1 MFWIGGKHTVIEAIK
16 NPKRNIN
23 DIVVLDEDKKKIIQ
37 DHTIRT
43 NIKIHNIKFFKN
55 IFAEDIAHQGYA
67 ASVEELT
74 SANIT
79 LDLKKNNLEDDIV
92 VLDEITDPRNIGSI
106 IRTCVAFNIKSL
118 IIKKRSFNNKS
129 ASMYK
134 AASGCME
141 KVRIYEVTNLST
153 VLKQLKEKNYFIT
166 GLDTSSK
173 DYINKNTKF
182 FSKNIFI
189 FGSEEYGI
197 RRLTKQNCDQLLKI
211 KIKEVE
217 SLNVANSVSSFLALF
232 RLIH

>member
-1 MFWIGGKHTVIEAIK
+1 
-16 NPKRNIN
+16 
-23 DIVVLDEDKKKIIQ
+23 
-37 DHTIRT
+37 
-43 NIKIHNIKFFKN
+43 
-55 IFAEDIAHQGYA
+55 
-67 ASVEELT
+67 
-74 SANIT
+74 
-79 LDLKKNNLEDDIV
+79 
-92 VLDEITDPRNIGSI
+92 
-106 IRTCVAFNIKSL
+106 
-118 IIKKRSFNNKS
+118 
-129 ASMYK
+129 
-134 AASGCME
+134 ME

-153 VLKQLKEKNYFIT
+153 VLKQLKEKNYFVT

-173 DYINKNTKF
+173 DYINKNTNF